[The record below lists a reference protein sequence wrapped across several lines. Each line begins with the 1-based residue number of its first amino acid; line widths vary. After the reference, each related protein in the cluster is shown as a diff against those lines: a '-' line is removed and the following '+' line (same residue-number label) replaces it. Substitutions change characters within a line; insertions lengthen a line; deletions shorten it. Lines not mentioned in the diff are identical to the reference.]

1 MLGKRFALSMQKPN
15 EAAYNRPG
23 VYLIDASHSD
33 FQMRRAAKFDSSQA
47 HDMDTVE
54 PPRGRIF
61 VVRTLS

>member
-1 MLGKRFALSMQKPN
+1 MADLFRLSMQKPN
-15 EAAYNRPG
+15 EPAYNRPG